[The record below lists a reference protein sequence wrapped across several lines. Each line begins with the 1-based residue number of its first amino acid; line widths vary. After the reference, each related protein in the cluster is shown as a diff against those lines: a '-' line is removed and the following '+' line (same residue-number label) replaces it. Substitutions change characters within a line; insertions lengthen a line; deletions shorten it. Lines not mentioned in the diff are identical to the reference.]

1 MKLKTYSRGT
11 EVLSAVFL
19 LFAACFSLYNNY
31 LWSLFRGAPLRSL
44 FRMQPPMTTVSGLL
58 FILGLV
64 LLASRLFAGKRDI
77 LAVAAVGLIVLCDL
91 LPFFGMPSVLR
102 MRNPVMILS
111 YILPLASSAL
121 LLVMTCSAVL
131 KKPALPLEK
140 LRIVPFLIA
149 LVSLALSIYVTTRL
163 QGFSVG
169 DMLLRGTLV
178 GWILNL
184 LPFALTPNW
193 LIGDMVRERNDA
205 AASAADKNKQVEFYR
220 DLMNKGA
227 ITPEEFEEK
236 RRRIEGE

>member
-1 MKLKTYSRGT
+1 
-11 EVLSAVFL
+11 
-19 LFAACFSLYNNY
+19 
-31 LWSLFRGAPLRSL
+31 
-44 FRMQPPMTTVSGLL
+44 MQE
-58 FILGLV
+58 I
-64 LLASRLFAGKRDI
+64 
-77 LAVAAVGLIVLCDL
+77 
-91 LPFFGMPSVLR
+91 PFFGRPSVLR

-149 LVSLALSIYVTTRL
+149 LVGLVFFIYVTSKL
-163 QGFSVG
+163 QGFSVD
-169 DMLLRGTLV
+169 DMLFRGTFV